1 MHADGT
7 TLSDGDA
14 SNALRAEERVKAMNK
29 KSWAV
34 HLPWQE
40 GGQACPRRIAEVCE
54 EEDEARERANADEG
68 AEVAP
73 APRRYD
79 VWLAGEEG
87 DEPSRMNS
95 RVSWE
100 EASKYVAEDPER
112 RVASAHRTSGST
124 RAGIACACMLAACLA
139 GGAAYTAWRVAQP
152 EPETPESAMRQPA
165 DEEARPASESRDDP
179 EAALEAIEAK
189 REEAEKAAKEAGGE
203 VEYDSA
209 AGEYA
214 VKDSSGKQVTS
225 VPSGSGSGSLSSGS
239 SSSDTNG
246 GSSSSGGTGGGSG
259 EPEKPAHVHS
269 WVNDYESRYVVD
281 EPAWDEPVYE
291 TVTWCNDCGMA
302 VDVSH
307 FEQYPHSYSV
317 KQIQVDTIH
326 HAEQGHYEDV
336 CVGKHCSGCG
346 AKG

>member
-1 MHADGT
+1 
-7 TLSDGDA
+7 
-14 SNALRAEERVKAMNK
+14 
-29 KSWAV
+29 
-34 HLPWQE
+34 
-40 GGQACPRRIAEVCE
+40 
-54 EEDEARERANADEG
+54 
-68 AEVAP
+68 
-73 APRRYD
+73 
-79 VWLAGEEG
+79 
-87 DEPSRMNS
+87 
-95 RVSWE
+95 
-100 EASKYVAEDPER
+100 
-112 RVASAHRTSGST
+112 
-124 RAGIACACMLAACLA
+124 MLAACLA

-189 REEAEKAAKEAGGE
+189 REEAEKEAKEAGGE

-209 AGEYA
+209 AGEYV

-225 VPSGSGSGSLSSGS
+225 VPSGSGSGSQ
-239 SSSDTNG
+239 SSDKG
-246 GSSSSGGTGGGSG
+246 SSSGGGSSAGGGSSTGGSTSSGGSSTGGGSG

-336 CVGKHCSGCG
+336 CVGKHCSSCG